1 MKKLKTD
8 TLQFE
13 ALVKIYEAA
22 TKHYAKE
29 VKDSTNI
36 IDLANNQF
44 RYDHLSKFYNEIFK
58 LLNDVRSNSVK
69 QYTVD
74 LTNFFGTNDALVVLS
89 SVIPVNN
96 NDYYSDVKQT
106 LVDYCTSLLKYKGL
120 IPNNP
125 TYRLN
130 NAAPDAPV
138 PYVNK
143 STTFHDFLEY

>member
-1 MKKLKTD
+1 MKNLKLD

-13 ALVKIYEAA
+13 ALVQIYDAA
-22 TKHYAKE
+22 TTHYARE

-44 RYDHLSKFYNEIFK
+44 RYNHLSNTYKQIFK
-58 LLNDVRSNSVK
+58 LLYEVKNNAVK

-74 LTNFFGTNDALVVLS
+74 LTNYFGLNDALVILS

-130 NAAPDAPV
+130 NVAPDAPV

-143 STTFHDFLEY
+143 STTYNDFLEY